1 MTAPK
6 LKCYEVI
13 SLYDSRII
21 RRDLT
26 WTEAREFCR
35 ELNDRTEH
43 GVKMKEQR

>member
-6 LKCYEVI
+6 PDRYEVI

-26 WTEAREFCR
+26 WAEAWKFSRDMNR
-35 ELNDRTEH
+35 LTEH
-43 GVKMKEQR
+43 GVKIVQQR